1 MLGSQEGADAP
12 RPFDFALHMPS
23 LARALPLF
31 IALASLEVGCGVA
44 RTLPDYDELL
54 VAGVDPPAEAERVIA
69 FLARAEF
76 ELVERVEAG
85 PVIALGFRRA
95 RDEHRAVRV
104 VTRRGVSVVLDSHAE
119 DGITVSA
126 GAIELDAAR
135 SGGDLDADGRTD
147 LLVVR
152 PEAHR
157 TCLLILEVD
166 DEGEVAPLTVDAR
179 DLDPSV
185 CLESLRDVNGD
196 GVPEA
201 LVALYA
207 HGLARTRLPR
217 AELPLER
224 DEAGIYRR
232 TPPAV
237 SFLEAEVRRIDGAL
251 VLARQAEDP
260 EACFTLAVERALLAF
275 AAGRA
280 LDAQL
285 EAFDRSIASTVWPE
299 RFSPILAETRRA
311 IANGRW

>member
-1 MLGSQEGADAP
+1 
-12 RPFDFALHMPS
+12 MPS
-23 LARALPLF
+23 LARALSFLL
-31 IALASLEVGCGVA
+31 ALASFEAGCGAA
-44 RTLPDYDELL
+44 RELPDYSELL
-54 VAGVDPPAEAERVIA
+54 VAGVEPPAEAERVIA
-69 FLARAEF
+69 FLGHAEF

-85 PVIALGFRRA
+85 PVIALGFFRA

-126 GAIELDAAR
+126 GSIELDAAR

-147 LLVVR
+147 VLVVR
-152 PEAHR
+152 REAHR
-157 TCLLILEVD
+157 TCLLVLEVD
-166 DEGEVAPLTVDAR
+166 DEGEVTPLTVDAR

-201 LVALYA
+201 LVAVYA
-207 HGLARTRLPR
+207 HRLARTRLPR

-237 SFLEAEVRRIDGAL
+237 SFLTAEGSRIDAAL
-251 VLARQAEDP
+251 ALARRERDP
-260 EACFTLAVERALLAF
+260 EACLTLAVERALLVF
-275 AAGRA
+275 AAGRP
-280 LDAQL
+280 LEGQL
-285 EAFDRSIASTVWPE
+285 EAFDGSIASTVWPE
-299 RFSPILAETRRA
+299 RFSPILAATRGA
-311 IANGRW
+311 IASGRW